1 MVWGSYFHR
10 FWLFRAFS
18 AVVARSNLRLS
29 DAFYLNLL
37 AVIIGILVGGF
48 AYVFKFVVVSGG
60 DLIRGDG
67 NGNQLAFFTEHPW
80 LILVMPALGGLIVGL
95 IFHLFQRKRQFRGV
109 AAVMES
115 VARRGG
121 KLSKYRG
128 AFELLNTAIGMVSGL
143 SVGMEGPIVVAGST
157 TGSNISD
164 AFHLSAARRRV
175 LLACGAAAGI
185 SAVFNAPIAGF
196 FFALELILGD
206 FAKKAVA
213 AIVLASV
220 SGNVTI
226 QMLTKQEPVFK
237 LPTYEVVHLAEIAN
251 YAVLGVV
258 CGLVAYVFAQ
268 FLHKCDDFF
277 PKLKIS
283 LPIRTMLGG
292 LLVGAIA
299 FIFPE
304 ILGTGHHTIET
315 LLNGHFPENQ
325 HLMSWLR
332 WDSPYLYLIALAFA
346 KLAATSITLGSGAAG
361 GKFAPSLF
369 IGATIGAV
377 FGSLVS
383 IMGLT
388 PTENPAA
395 YALVGM
401 AAIFGSIAQVPL
413 AVILLVFEMTRD
425 YHLILPMMV
434 AGIMSQVIFYSLRK
448 EGVFT
453 HKLTQLGVKFGRG
466 KDLNILEAIP
476 VGDVMHLGVETIS
489 ATDTLAEITA
499 RFSETQHHGFPIV
512 DEQGLLCGMFTT
524 SDLAAHKADAPD
536 SSALDLCT
544 HDVFRLNEDD
554 NCHQAIAILEDH
566 HIGRIPVVDSAGKPV
581 GIITRTDIIGA
592 YKLALQQRA
601 KELEEQGG

>member
-1 MVWGSYFHR
+1 M
-10 FWLFRAFS
+10 
-18 AVVARSNLRLS
+18 ARRNIRLS
-29 DAFYLNLL
+29 DAFYLNFL
-37 AVIIGILVGGF
+37 AVIIGMLVGLF
-48 AYVFKFVVVSGG
+48 AFAFKFVVVYGG

-67 NGNQLAFFTEHPW
+67 AGHQIALFSEHRW

-95 IFHLFQRKRQFRGV
+95 IFRLFQRRRRFRGV

-121 KLSKYRG
+121 KLSIRRG

-157 TGSNISD
+157 TGSNIAS

-237 LPTYEVVHLAEIAN
+237 LPSYEVIHLAEIAN
-251 YAVLGVV
+251 YAALGII
-258 CGLVAYVFAQ
+258 CGLVAYAFAQ
-268 FLHKCDDFF
+268 FLHKCDSFF
-277 PKLKIS
+277 PHLKLY
-283 LPIRTMLGG
+283 PPFRTMLGG

-304 ILGTGHHTIET
+304 ILGTGHHTVET
-315 LLNGHFPENQ
+315 LLNGHFPPSQ
-325 HLMSWLR
+325 HLASWLR
-332 WDSPYLYLIALAFA
+332 WDNMYLYLIALAFA

-377 FGSLVS
+377 FGTVVHNL
-383 IMGLT
+383 GLT

-434 AGIMSQVIFYSLRK
+434 AGIMSQVVFYSLRK

-453 HKLTQLGVKFGRG
+453 HKLSQMGVKFGRG

-476 VGDVMHLGVETIS
+476 VGKVMHLGVETINANDS
-489 ATDTLAEITA
+489 LAQIKA

-512 DEQGLLCGMFTT
+512 DASGKLCGMFTT
-524 SDLAAHKADAPD
+524 SDLVAHKADAPD
-536 SSALDLCT
+536 STAFDLCT
-544 HDVFRLNEDD
+544 RDVFKLKKDD
-554 NCHQAIAILEDH
+554 NCHEAIAILEDH
-566 HIGRIPVVDSAGKPV
+566 HIGRIPVVDSDGKPV

-601 KELEEQGG
+601 KELEEEGG